1 MKKIR
6 KKLYMCSIGVELED
20 ISLRTLTIIKSVDV
34 VANLI
39 LEEKD
44 LIKFGVKKYLMLNE
58 IREKIK

>member
-20 ISLRTLTIIKSVDV
+20 ISLRTIKIIKSVDV

-44 LIKFGVKKYLMLNE
+44 LIKFGVKNILC
-58 IREKIK
+58 